1 MAGLDSFQELQ
12 PRSVATEVA
21 DSIRAAINSGTLAPG
36 HHLVEREIAKSLGVS
51 TIAVREAFGLLG
63 KEGIVE
69 RIPRRGTFIAV
80 LSRADLLDLTR
91 VRIAL
96 ESLVVELAINSWTPA
111 DRAEV
116 QAIIDGMEAAVQAGN
131 TQSLVDLDEQFHEVF
146 WRIAGSPLLSELT
159 ANLRGRIHSFLA
171 ETHRRTAP
179 DELHFA
185 TVELHQAWLD
195 AVDSGDAEAARA
207 EVRRQISVAHAR
219 LVGVLPRVDNDDPR
233 EGGGRPETGLSATR
247 LRSLGA
253 P

>member
-1 MAGLDSFQELQ
+1 MADLRSLRKLQ

-21 DSIRAAINSGTLAPG
+21 DSIRAAISSGALTPG

-63 KEGIVE
+63 NEGIVE
-69 RIPRRGTFIAV
+69 RIPRRGTFTAV
-80 LSRADLLDLTR
+80 LSHTDLLDLTR

-96 ESLVVELAINSWTPA
+96 ESLVVELAINNWNSSA
-111 DRAEV
+111 RAEV
-116 QAIIDGMEAAVQAGN
+116 QAVIDEMEVAVEAGE
-131 TQSLVDLDEQFHEVF
+131 TAPLVDLDEQFHEVF
-146 WRIAGSPLLSELT
+146 LRIAGSPLLSELT

-195 AVDSGDAEAARA
+195 AVDSGDLEAARA
-207 EVRRQISVAHAR
+207 EVRRQISIAHAR
-219 LVGVLPRVDNDDPR
+219 LVGVLPRVDND
-233 EGGGRPETGLSATR
+233 
-247 LRSLGA
+247 
-253 P
+253 